1 MISRRQVF
9 DILIVSFLIIV
20 LLLLWN
26 VYNVSREEGTLCMV
40 NPLVYGADKISEANN
55 DNFIGS
61 GYLLSKGGVVL
72 HFDRYNQTIEDL
84 SRNDFVLTDWKEIF
98 KKLNITQEINYS
110 NISTLSP
117 KEVYEEIFK

>member
-9 DILIVSFLIIV
+9 DILIVGFLIIV

-72 HFDRYNQTIEDL
+72 HFDRHNQTIENL
-84 SRNDFVLTDWKEIF
+84 NRNDYVLTDWKEIF